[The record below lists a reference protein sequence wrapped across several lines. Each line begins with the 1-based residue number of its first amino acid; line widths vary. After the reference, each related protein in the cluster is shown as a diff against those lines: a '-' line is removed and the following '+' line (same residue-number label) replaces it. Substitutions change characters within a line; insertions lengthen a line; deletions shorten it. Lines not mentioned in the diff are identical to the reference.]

1 MLRFFFLFW
10 TGITGNCCCDYRRAV
25 IVLAII
31 DIVYY
36 CVFAVL
42 LGVGVGVGA
51 YFAGQN
57 INDDNVASSIQAGI
71 GIIGGVIIAIYVV
84 AALGGVFKL
93 VAALKFNV
101 CMLITSV
108 VFDLIGFA
116 SAVYQATTPTPIT
129 YWDEYTGQ
137 WDTYEVP
144 RTTGQIF
151 GGVLIAI
158 IFSGLII
165 YPTIGLI
172 VEIKKGIMS
181 KETYPREAYS
191 CCCQPNV

>member
-1 MLRFFFLFW
+1 M
-10 TGITGNCCCDYRRAV
+10 
-25 IVLAII
+25 
-31 DIVYY
+31 
-36 CVFAVL
+36 
-42 LGVGVGVGA
+42 
-51 YFAGQN
+51 
-57 INDDNVASSIQAGI
+57 
-71 GIIGGVIIAIYVV
+71 IAIYVV

-116 SAVYQATTPTPIT
+116 SAVYQATSPVQMPYYDQTTLTI
-129 YWDEYTGQ
+129 EY
-137 WDTYEVP
+137 YEQP
-144 RTTGQIF
+144 RTTAQSAV
-151 GGVLIAI
+151 GVIIAI
-158 IFSGLII
+158 IVSGLII